1 MPDRI
6 RLGIL
11 GCGAITQNAHLPAAL
26 RHPGVK
32 VTALVDVDLNRA
44 RLLQRFIGPSCV
56 VAERFSHVLGNVDAA
71 IIATPN
77 HLHASTTIDVLK
89 AGAHVLCEKPLALS
103 ASDARACCEVAHAKG
118 LVLAVGMN
126 RRFEDC
132 QVLLRRLLEDGALG
146 SLASYDWECGSPWEW
161 ETASGFYFSRAQAGG
176 GVLMDVGIHLL
187 DSLLD
192 WFGPVHQV
200 DYQHDDWGSGIE
212 ANALLKLHHSGRFGE
227 VTGSVKLSRTYQ
239 LRNRLIVSGSAAST
253 VLPNADRSLITVHRP
268 LGGHEATMTLRLT
281 ETGRSEDSF
290 SRQMSDFVESIQNHR
305 QATVD
310 GWQAVRLIE
319 LLEQCYAQA
328 RRLPE
333 PWAEVGKMGHEAGA

>member
-44 RLLQRFIGPSCV
+44 RLLQRSIGLDCQL
-56 VAERFSHVLGNVDAA
+56 AERFSDVLGNVDAA

-89 AGAHVLCEKPLALS
+89 AGVHVLCEKPLALS
-103 ASDARACCEVAHAKG
+103 ASDARACCEVARAKG

-126 RRFEDC
+126 RRFDDC

-146 SLASYDWECGSPWEW
+146 SLVGYDWECGSPWEW
-161 ETASGFYFSRAQAGG
+161 ETTSGFYFSRAQAGG
-176 GVLMDVGIHLL
+176 GVLMDVGVHLL

-192 WFGPVHQV
+192 WFGPVKQL

-227 VTGSVKLSRTYQ
+227 VTGSVKLSRTYN
-239 LRNRLIVSGSAAST
+239 LGNRLVVSGSAART
-253 VLPNADRSLITVHRP
+253 ILPNADRSVVTMHRM
-268 LGGHEATMTLRLT
+268 LGGHEAIMTLRLT
-281 ETGRSEDSF
+281 ESDSPDDSF
-290 SRQMSDFVESIQNHR
+290 SRQMGDFVESIQYHR

-310 GWQAVRLIE
+310 GWQAVRLVD

-328 RRLPE
+328 RRLSE
-333 PWAEVGKMGHEAGA
+333 PWAEVGAVCHEAGA